1 MDIHIPRTS
10 KCCNVLDT
18 FEFTRF
24 QIAKHKARWTPHK
37 NEFYRG
43 TRFDAFIMS
52 ATTPPKRHNPKA
64 WANYGYKGTTKFA
77 DMQENSEKNRYFLDN
92 GRPWGLWD
100 GVPPTGYGPVITW

>member
-1 MDIHIPRTS
+1 M
-10 KCCNVLDT
+10 DT

-64 WANYGYKGTTKFA
+64 WANYGYKGSEKFA
-77 DMQENSEKNRYFLDN
+77 DMQENSEKIAIFWIMDAH
-92 GRPWGLWD
+92 GGLWD
-100 GVPPTGYGPVITW
+100 GVPPTGYGPVITR